1 MRLLSQDILI
11 YIYMYLYGKID
22 SSHQILDVF
31 IVSRQFLVR
40 DMIVIERQRE
50 SRGGVERGRRVE
62 GSKNIV
68 YCSKW
73 AVTRSCVTTS
83 SIAHK
88 GSSTEK
94 AEARQ
99 RQNDVRFL

>member
-1 MRLLSQDILI
+1 M
-11 YIYMYLYGKID
+11 YI
-22 SSHQILDVF
+22 V
-31 IVSRQFLVR
+31 LVV
-40 DMIVIERQRE
+40 VIEIVREHDSHRTLKRKQR
-50 SRGGVERGRRVE
+50 RGGKREGRAE

-94 AEARQ
+94 AEERQ
-99 RQNDVRFL
+99 RKNDVRFL

>member
-1 MRLLSQDILI
+1 MRRLI
-11 YIYMYLYGKID
+11 RVD
-22 SSHQILDVF
+22 EILDVF
-31 IVSRQFLVR
+31 IASRQFLVR
-40 DMIVIERQRE
+40 DVIVIERQRE